1 MWVGWLEEYP
11 DYRTQGTT
19 IDELKENLIDIYA
32 NVGGSVVAVK
42 KKQYLDKLVQELQ
55 VHQVELEAQS
65 DELHRVRAE
74 LEANLDISR
83 AARLG
88 TAAP

>member
-1 MWVGWLEEYP
+1 M
-11 DYRTQGTT
+11 
-19 IDELKENLIDIYA
+19 
-32 NVGGSVVAVK
+32 AVK

>member
-1 MWVGWLEEYP
+1 M
-11 DYRTQGTT
+11 
-19 IDELKENLIDIYA
+19 
-32 NVGGSVVAVK
+32 AVK
-42 KKQYLDKLVQELQ
+42 KKRYLDKLVQELQ
-55 VHQVELEAQS
+55 ARQVELEAQS